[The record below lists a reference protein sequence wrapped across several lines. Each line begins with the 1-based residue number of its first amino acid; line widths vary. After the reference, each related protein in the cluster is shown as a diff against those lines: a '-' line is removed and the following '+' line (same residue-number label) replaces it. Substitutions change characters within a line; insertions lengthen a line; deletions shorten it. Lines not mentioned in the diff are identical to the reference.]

1 MSIRRLVHPE
11 LLPTLEAFPGF
22 ELSVERLEVI
32 RAAFNNRPVED
43 APDVAVTNQ
52 FVERGDGARIRVLH
66 YAPSEVQGVVPAL
79 LHIHGGGYVMGVPEM
94 VDQQSKAFV
103 RSLGCAVFSVD
114 YRVAPETAFPGAVE
128 DCHAALV
135 WLFKEAERLG
145 VDRRRIAIGGESA
158 GGGLAAAL
166 GLLNRDRTAAPLRM
180 QYLTYPMLDYRT
192 GLGGAHIYDPVA
204 TWTAENNRFGWDAL
218 LGEGFAANEVSPY
231 ASPSNAKV
239 LSDLPPTFI
248 AVGALDLFAAECAD
262 YAVRLLLA
270 GVPTEFHIYP
280 GAYHGFNQVAQA
292 TTTARFN
299 ADLFGALRE
308 AFRL

>member
-1 MSIRRLVHPE
+1 MDYQHLVHPE

-22 ELSVERLEVI
+22 DLSVERLEEI

-43 APDVAVTNQ
+43 ARDVAVSSK
-52 FVERGDGARIRVLH
+52 FVERADGSRIRVLH
-66 YAPSEVQGVVPAL
+66 YAPSDARGDLPAL

-145 VDRRRIAIGGESA
+145 VDRGRVAIGGESA

-192 GLGGAHIYDPVA
+192 GLNGAYIYDAVA
-204 TWTAENNRFGWDAL
+204 TWTAENNRFGWAAM
-218 LGEGFAANEVSPY
+218 LGEGSAAKEVSPY
-231 ASPSNAKV
+231 ASPSKAKD

-262 YAVRLLLA
+262 YAVRLLQA

-292 TTTARFN
+292 ETTVRFN
-299 ADLFGALRE
+299 ADLLGALRQ
-308 AFRL
+308 AFLL